1 MKKTKDQKCKQKK
14 AEKVVRK
21 KDLAERAAWNK
32 ERRRKEEEREKD
44 MDYFRNSLFT
54 PLNFPKGY

>member
-21 KDLAERAAWNK
+21 KDLAAWNK